1 MNSRGGLALIRGLWL
16 SWMQYRSFFF
26 VLAFG
31 WMIPPLIYLLVW
43 STAAGDGSL
52 GGYTRGGFVAYYLV
66 LILVNQI
73 TYAQVNWT
81 VGDLIRYGQINHILL
96 RPIAP
101 VYDALASEVAGKFV
115 YLVFD
120 LPILIVLAFIMKPE
134 LTVTVQSGL
143 LFLLSLLMA
152 WALRFLWGYW
162 IALLA
167 FWSARADALLTLQD
181 SLIFL
186 LAGQVAPIA
195 LLPGWLQSA
204 AVVLPF
210 RYMVAFPVEILTGK
224 LSSADLVF
232 GFSIQLV
239 WLAAAAVLAW
249 SSGGAALPVTPALEV
264 DMRLI
269 KLIPRFIKV
278 SFLEEAAY
286 RSNFFIS
293 IFSSILNLVTGVL
306 GIAFCTGR
314 SSLSTVGEC
323 LRQWLSW
330 VSI

>member
-1 MNSRGGLALIRGLWL
+1 MNTRGGLALIRGLWL

-43 STAAGDGSL
+43 STAAGEGSL

-101 VYDALASEVAGKFV
+101 VFDALASEVAGKFV

-120 LPILIVLAFIMKPE
+120 LPILIILAVIMKPE
-134 LTVTVQSGL
+134 MSLTPEKGG
-143 LFLLSLLMA
+143 LFLLAVLLA
-152 WALRFLWGYW
+152 WGLRFLWGYW

-195 LLPGWLQSA
+195 LLPGILQSV

-210 RYMVAFPVEILTGK
+210 RYMVSFPVEVLTGS
-224 LSSADLVF
+224 LSGAELTS
-232 GFSIQLV
+232 GFTIQLV
-239 WLAAAAVLAW
+239 WLATA
-249 SSGGAALPVTPALEV
+249 
-264 DMRLI
+264 
-269 KLIPRFIKV
+269 
-278 SFLEEAAY
+278 
-286 RSNFFIS
+286 
-293 IFSSILNLVTGVL
+293 SILTLAIWRRGVQRYA
-306 GIAFCTGR
+306 GFG
-314 SSLSTVGEC
+314 G
-323 LRQWLSW
+323 
-330 VSI
+330 